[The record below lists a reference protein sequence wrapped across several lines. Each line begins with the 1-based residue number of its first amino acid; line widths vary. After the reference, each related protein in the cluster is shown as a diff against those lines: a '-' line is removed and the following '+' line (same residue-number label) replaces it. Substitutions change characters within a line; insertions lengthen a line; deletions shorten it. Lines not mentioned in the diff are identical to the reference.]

1 MDEKKKPSKRT
12 IRRGIAVLVIL
23 LVMLVCILMITLL
36 LVFQIRKIKVKGNT
50 YLTSGEIQ
58 NWIEQDDA
66 FGNSLY
72 LMYKVHFTDF
82 ELLPTM
88 EDAKIKM
95 VNPWTIQVDVT
106 EKKAVGYI
114 VMPDEECVYFDE
126 EGRVL
131 AKTTEWRDNVPRV
144 DGISLSEVTLYEE
157 LPVSKE
163 NKKAFK
169 SLLEISTTLTK
180 YELVPTS
187 LSVVYSEVY
196 LYFVNQCVIL
206 GHENI
211 ENRIAQ
217 ITPILEKLGDQKGT
231 LHLEDYDENNTTISF
246 EKDFLPSDEENST
259 ENAE

>member
-95 VNPWTIQVDVT
+95 VIRGPFRLMLQ
-106 EKKAVGYI
+106 K
-114 VMPDEECVYFDE
+114 
-126 EGRVL
+126 RRQL
-131 AKTTEWRDNVPRV
+131 
-144 DGISLSEVTLYEE
+144 
-157 LPVSKE
+157 
-163 NKKAFK
+163 
-169 SLLEISTTLTK
+169 
-180 YELVPTS
+180 
-187 LSVVYSEVY
+187 
-196 LYFVNQCVIL
+196 VIL
-206 GHENI
+206 LCRTKNVC
-211 ENRIAQ
+211 
-217 ITPILEKLGDQKGT
+217 ILMRRDGC
-231 LHLEDYDENNTTISF
+231 
-246 EKDFLPSDEENST
+246 LPRPQNGGIMFQEWMES
-259 ENAE
+259 A